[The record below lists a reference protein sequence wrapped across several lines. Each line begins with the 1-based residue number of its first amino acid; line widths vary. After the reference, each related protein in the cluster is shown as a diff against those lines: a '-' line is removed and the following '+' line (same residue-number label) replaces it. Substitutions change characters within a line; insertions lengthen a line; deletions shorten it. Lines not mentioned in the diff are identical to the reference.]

1 MPIATYL
8 TFEDQSK
15 EAIAFYEEAFETSCH
30 DLITYGTLG
39 MPDLDEKSQKLVMNA
54 SIEVEGHT
62 IMFSDTPSFMNK
74 IPYGRNVGLVIELT
88 DSDKLTKYFT
98 KLSTEATHVMP
109 LQKTDWS
116 DLFGQ
121 LTDKFGISWSFN
133 LI

>member
-1 MPIATYL
+1 
-8 TFEDQSK
+8 
-15 EAIAFYEEAFETSCH
+15 
-30 DLITYGTLG
+30 
-39 MPDLDEKSQKLVMNA
+39 MNA

-88 DSDKLTKYFT
+88 DSDKLTKYFA

-109 LQKTDWS
+109 LQKTDLS